1 MSGGALERADGNSV
15 ALFASGAPSF
25 QIGTV
30 KVQQSKLATNEHPGA
45 QRKADTDEKEKKV

>member
-15 ALFASGAPSF
+15 ALFASGAPGF
-25 QIGTV
+25 QISTV